1 MTASQPTQSESIL
14 RLRLPDE
21 AATLELGR
29 ALSSVALASPVP
41 GQPPALLLQGGLG
54 SGKTTLVRGLAE
66 ALPGGEEAEVSSPSF
81 NIVNLY
87 PTRPPIAHFDLYRV
101 AGQAPEEFLDA
112 AEDGRTLVVAEW
124 IEHLANNLWPG
135 EALHLRW
142 TPATT
147 GRALEIRA
155 LGSAAGA
162 LLALL
167 ASRTHQWQ
175 AAQDDA
181 AKGEE
186 R

>member
-1 MTASQPTQSESIL
+1 MQIL
-14 RLRLPDE
+14 LTDADQTLALG
-21 AATLELGR
+21 AALAR
-29 ALSSVALASPVP
+29 ALAHSRCATGGPVP
-41 GQPPALLLQGGLG
+41 LLLSGPLG
-54 SGKTTLVRGLAE
+54 AGKTTLVRGLVG
-66 ALPGGEEAEVSSPSF
+66 ALPGAHEAEVSSPSF

-87 PTRPPIAHFDLYRV
+87 PTRPQVAHFDLYRV
-101 AGQAPEEFLDA
+101 AGHPPEEFLDA

-124 IEHLANNLWPG
+124 IEHLANNLWPR

-162 LLALL
+162 WLARL
-167 ASRTHQWQ
+167 ASLIPQWQ
-175 AAQDDA
+175 SAREGA